1 MKKYV
6 GPFLLM
12 IFLVLLTFL
21 RSDYQHLGLMLLLS
35 IQALLSLGFWLFY
48 GVRKNIPNQYLC
60 LSLAGGAVVSL
71 LVCIFYEDVHMADG
85 VAAAVASAVLCLS
98 YGIMDVYLRQ
108 QSAVP
113 TAAVFQGQR
122 EHKDEPGK
130 MLPQFTYLFENKKY
144 TGIPRDLGTFRREDY
159 ELKQEYTVYVNTY
172 APHEFFLQERK
183 LQKKDFLFFGFG
195 LILILLITWLYLS

>member
-71 LVCIFYEDVHMADG
+71 LVCIFYEDVHIADS

-98 YGIMDVYLRQ
+98 YGVVDVYLRQ
-108 QSAVP
+108 QKAVP
-113 TAAVFQGQR
+113 ATAVFQGQR

-159 ELKQEYTVYVNTY
+159 ELKQEYPIYLNSY
-172 APHEFFLQERK
+172 APNEFYLQERK

-195 LILILLITWLYLS
+195 LMLMILITWLYLS